1 MKDENHS
8 DDEYVPPKMKK
19 QQITKRYYCYD
30 DMAYYKKLSSKKQ
43 KHIDEI
49 EAVLMKKN
57 KSDIPIRF
65 KILESQMDDNLKAL
79 AISKVD
85 QLTMLDPSS
94 SEYCKLFNWIESL
107 CKIPINVHKKLP
119 VASSDGKSAIANYLT
134 GMKAKF
140 DEVVYGHNETK
151 DQIIRLIAKWISNPS
166 SKGLVIGI
174 EGVHGIGKT
183 SLIKDGICQ
192 YLGLPF
198 GFVTL
203 GGISD
208 GSYLVGHSFT
218 YEGSKWG
225 KIADVLM
232 KAGCMNPILYFDE
245 LDKIST
251 TRHGDEIANLLIH
264 LTDSSQNDRFQD
276 KYFMDLDL
284 DLSKCLMIFSYNHV
298 EMVNPILKDRMI
310 VIKAKGYSIKDK
322 HVIAQKHLIPAIM
335 REYGFTK
342 DSIIFDED
350 SISYIVSR
358 IEQEEGV
365 RNLKRALEDIVSHI
379 NIENL
384 LHNDTSKEDVSI
396 VKVDTLLIDKYI
408 KKKEPSFVSTM
419 YI

>member
-1 MKDENHS
+1 MKGNES
-8 DDEYVPPKMKK
+8 DDDYLPPKAKK
-19 QQITKRYYCYD
+19 MQITKRYYCYD

-43 KHIDEI
+43 KHIDDI
-49 EAVLMKKN
+49 ETILLKKN

-65 KILESQMDDNLKAL
+65 RILESKMDEDLKAL

-85 QLTMLDPSS
+85 QLAMLDSSS
-94 SEYCKLFNWIESL
+94 SEYCKLHNWIENL
-107 CKIPINVHKKLP
+107 CKIPVNVHKCLP
-119 VASSDGKSAIANYLT
+119 VTCNDEKSAISDYLA

-151 DQIIRLIAKWISNPS
+151 DQIIRLIAKWISNPT

-264 LTDSSQNDRFQD
+264 LTDFAQNDRFQD

-298 EMVNPILKDRMI
+298 DMVNPILKDRMT
-310 VIKAKGYSIKDK
+310 VIKANGYSLKEKI
-322 HVIAQKHLIPAIM
+322 VIAQKYLVPSIL
-335 REYGFTK
+335 REYGFNQN
-342 DSIIFDED
+342 DIIFDDD
-350 SISYIVSR
+350 SITYIVSR
-358 IEQEEGV
+358 IDIEEGV
-365 RNLKRALEDIVSHI
+365 RNLKRALEEIVSHI
-379 NIENL
+379 NIRNL
-384 LHNDTSKEDVSI
+384 INTDLDNIPIIINNKI
-396 VKVDTLLIDKYI
+396 IDKYI
-408 KKKEPSFVSTM
+408 KKRETTFVSTM
-419 YI
+419 YL